1 MKLKAAFTLLMTLII
16 FFWAIFPA
24 HAEHPSDKVTS
35 IEVKYVLNSYH
46 LAGYQVSK
54 PLRVE
59 ATGYDACKKCCGKTD
74 GITAT
79 GTLAQVGRT
88 VAVDPNVIQ
97 LGTKI
102 YIPELNTIFTAE
114 DVGGKILGNRIDIF
128 MKTHQQ
134 ALNFGRKKLTIYLL
148 ELPIQI

>member
-1 MKLKAAFTLLMTLII
+1 
-16 FFWAIFPA
+16 
-24 HAEHPSDKVTS
+24 
-35 IEVKYVLNSYH
+35 
-46 LAGYQVSK
+46 
-54 PLRVE
+54 
-59 ATGYDACKKCCGKTD
+59 
-74 GITAT
+74 
-79 GTLAQVGRT
+79 VGRT